1 MYRKYRKLMMSRS
14 GKTKSDVTTLT
25 PTAAH
30 DSAGTSGQDTD
41 SVVQKAVDAAI
52 QSAMSMFENR
62 LRSILDEK
70 LTELSNRVSSAE
82 HKLDVFE
89 SRLFDIENKHQETSE
104 NLTRLEVKNK
114 EYEDNFKL
122 LNSEARKAVQH
133 INDNEQ
139 YSRRN
144 NIRIHG
150 LHNNSD
156 NYVQTVIDFFNTKL
170 NINHIEADDIE
181 TARGVSLKTQSS
193 ASDGATV
200 QSQHTKSTTVIV
212 RFVNRRH
219 RDEVIRHRKLLKGSG
234 QAISEDLTTLNLQ
247 TLNRVRNDD
256 RVQTAWTW
264 NGRIRAVLTN
274 GREVTV
280 KPHQSVQELMSN

>member
-1 MYRKYRKLMMSRS
+1 M
-14 GKTKSDVTTLT
+14 
-25 PTAAH
+25 
-30 DSAGTSGQDTD
+30 
-41 SVVQKAVDAAI
+41 
-52 QSAMSMFENR
+52 
-62 LRSILDEK
+62 
-70 LTELSNRVSSAE
+70 
-82 HKLDVFE
+82 
-89 SRLFDIENKHQETSE
+89 
-104 NLTRLEVKNK
+104 
-114 EYEDNFKL
+114 
-122 LNSEARKAVQH
+122 
-133 INDNEQ
+133 
-139 YSRRN
+139 
-144 NIRIHG
+144 
-150 LHNNSD
+150 
-156 NYVQTVIDFFNTKL
+156 
-170 NINHIEADDIE
+170 
-181 TARGVSLKTQSS
+181 KTQYS